1 MVAITNCLREQDQYV
16 RDAAAMC
23 LFKLHSPDY
32 ILEWGSSPNFME
44 SFWKISSQ
52 VVLTLAKQL
61 LDTRERDD
69 GIKRLLELLKKLF
82 ESRNEFLRMHQVK
95 TKKKEKRKF
104 RNTLIHFMIGCL
116 YARIR
121 CKRTTSSIYWS

>member
-1 MVAITNCLREQDQYV
+1 MVAITNCLRENNQYV

-32 ILEWGSSPNFME
+32 IMEWSPSPLFME

-52 VVLTLAKQL
+52 VVFTLAKQL

-69 GIKRLLELLKKLF
+69 SLKRLLELLKKLF
-82 ESRNEFLRMHQVK
+82 ESRNSFLRIHQVQYPLFD
-95 TKKKEKRKF
+95 KK
-104 RNTLIHFMIGCL
+104 
-116 YARIR
+116 
-121 CKRTTSSIYWS
+121 